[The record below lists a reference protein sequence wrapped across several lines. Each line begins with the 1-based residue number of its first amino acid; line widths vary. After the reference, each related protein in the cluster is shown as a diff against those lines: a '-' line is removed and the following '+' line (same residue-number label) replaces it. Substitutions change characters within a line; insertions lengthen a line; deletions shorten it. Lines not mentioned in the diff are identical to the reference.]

1 MIQSRL
7 VVAVLLLAVG
17 GAVGWFING
26 WRLGELHAKYQLAQ
40 AQLVADTQEAA
51 AAKGAAWRDQVAK
64 LDQHHAQEL
73 EDADQEISDLRR
85 RLADGTHGMRVA
97 ASCGDVP
104 TETGAASVDDERAP
118 ELTAAAEQDY
128 LDFRA
133 RYTRQWHQLTACQ
146 EFIRT
151 ACQ

>member
-17 GAVGWFING
+17 VAVGWFING

-51 AAKGAAWRDQVAK
+51 AAKGAAWRDQVAE
-64 LDQHHAQEL
+64 LDQHHAREL

-85 RLADGTHGMRVA
+85 RLADGTHRMRVA

-104 TETGAASVDDERAP
+104 TETGAAGVDDERAP
-118 ELTAAAEQDY
+118 ELTTAAEQDY

-151 ACQ
+151 ACR

>member
-7 VVAVLLLAVG
+7 VVAVLLLAIGV
-17 GAVGWFING
+17 AVGWFING
-26 WRLGELHAKYQLAQ
+26 WRLGELHAEYQLAQ
-40 AQLVADTQEAA
+40 AQLVTDAQEAA
-51 AAKGAAWRDQVAK
+51 AAKGAAWRDQVAG
-64 LDQHHAQEL
+64 LDKRHAQEL

-85 RLADGTHGMRVA
+85 RLADGTHRVRVA

-104 TETGAASVDDERAP
+104 AETSATGVGDERAP
-118 ELTAAAEQDY
+118 ELTTAAEQDY

-133 RYTRQWHQLTACQ
+133 RYTKQWHQLTACQ